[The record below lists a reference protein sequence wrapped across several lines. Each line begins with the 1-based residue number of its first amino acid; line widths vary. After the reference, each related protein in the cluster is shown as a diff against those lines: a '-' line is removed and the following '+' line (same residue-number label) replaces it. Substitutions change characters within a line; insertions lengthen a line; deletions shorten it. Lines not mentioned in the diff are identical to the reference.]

1 MKSILQNE
9 RYCYLSGR
17 SGPLEKHHVLNGPC
31 RDFAEENGL
40 WVYIT
45 PEWHRK
51 LHGTGD
57 GVQIQKRLKTIAQ
70 LTYERN
76 MLIEML
82 DAEDAYE
89 KVRGVWMQKVR
100 RNYDG

>member
-1 MKSILQNE
+1 MKSILQND

-17 SGPLEKHHVLNGPC
+17 SGPLEKHHVLNGPL

-40 WVYIT
+40 WIYLT

-57 GVQIQKRLKTIAQ
+57 GVQVQKRLKTIAQ
-70 LTYERN
+70 LTFERDLLREEYGDEAYER
-76 MLIEML
+76 
-82 DAEDAYE
+82 
-89 KVRGVWMQKVR
+89 VRGVWMKKAR